1 MANKYKLCSQALVL
15 VGGNKI
21 SSFAGATTEE
31 IVAEEIYEPTVR
43 SLLTDYR
50 WRFAS
55 DYIELNRLEDLPV
68 IKWAAQYQLPNDV
81 FIIYG
86 AYCDGETMEF
96 DRVRTRILCDA
107 LDTSQ
112 VVLHVGFRPDEAE
125 FPPYFEAVLLLRL
138 AAAFAIPIA
147 EDPNKASFYEGKALR
162 AFAQAKAIEAQ
173 GRTPSKMPTGGLR
186 RYHGGGA

>member
-21 SSFAGATTEE
+21 ASFAGNTTEE
-31 IVAEEIYEPTVR
+31 IVAEELYEPTVLG
-43 SLLTDYR
+43 LLTDYR

-55 DYIELNRLEDLPV
+55 DYIELNRITELPT
-68 IKWAAQYQLPNDV
+68 IKWTAQYQLPNDV
-81 FIIYG
+81 FTIFG
-86 AYCDGETMEF
+86 AYCDGEKMEF
-96 DRVRTRILCDA
+96 DRTRTRILCDA
-107 LDTSQ
+107 LETSQ

-125 FPPYFEAVLLLRL
+125 FPAYFENVLILRL
-138 AAAFAIPIA
+138 AAVFAVPIA
-147 EDPNKASFYEGKALR
+147 EDVNKANFYEGKALR

-173 GRTPSKMPTGGLR
+173 GRTPSKMPTGSLR